1 MSFANQR
8 IALVTG
14 ANRGIGYEIAR
25 QLGKAGLIVL
35 LGVRNR
41 DRGSEARQQLT
52 GGGLNAQVVTLDVTD
67 PATIHS
73 AVGQIKDQFGRLD
86 VLVNNA
92 GIMIDAQIC
101 IMDLGIGLLENTLE
115 TNAFGPLLLC
125 QAFIPMMRE
134 QRYGRIVNMSS
145 TLGSLT
151 DIMHPDSSY
160 QTVGSPAYRLSKTLL
175 NGVTVM
181 LAKELQG
188 TNILVNSV
196 CPGWV
201 RTDMGGDRAPLTPKE
216 AAATPVWLATL
227 PDDGPT
233 GGFFRDHQP
242 IPW

>member
-8 IALVTG
+8 TALITG

-25 QLGKAGLIVL
+25 QLSRSGLIAL
-35 LGVRNR
+35 LGVR
-41 DRGSEARQQLT
+41 DPERGADACRRLNDD
-52 GGGLNAQVVTLDVTD
+52 GLDAHAVTLDVTD
-67 PATIHS
+67 PATIQS
-73 AVGQIKDQFGRLD
+73 AVGRIKDQFGRLD
-86 VLVNNA
+86 VLLNNA
-92 GIMIDAQIC
+92 GIMIDAKTRIT
-101 IMDLGIGLLENTLE
+101 DLGIGLLENTLE

-188 TNILVNSV
+188 SNILVNSV

-201 RTDMGGDRAPLTPKE
+201 RTDMGGDRAPLTPEE

-233 GGFFRDHQP
+233 GGFFRDRQP